1 MYQKTL
7 EVLNTQKTKQEAALT
22 KLKKD
27 VSKAQQDINKLDAD
41 TQKNNFTIDQTS
53 TDKKRILEQDF
64 ETRIKE
70 LIKQLDE
77 HEKERKV
84 RQTELENLQEQW
96 KTKLALFADAAEAQ
110 QRQDEN
116 QEHLNKIQGLI
127 KDIDAKMRVITQL
140 KLEGDALR
148 VQITTD
154 LNRDSLQSGYVEQL
168 RSIEER
174 LARLQEEKKASFDEL
189 NAAVKE
195 LIAKNKYI
203 KEQEDEIK
211 RLRAELEG
219 VGKDIA
225 AE

>member
-1 MYQKTL
+1 LQKTLKLYQDEVIVKSKDMYQKTL

-127 KDIDAKMRVITQL
+127 KDIDAKMRVIT
-140 KLEGDALR
+140 
-148 VQITTD
+148 
-154 LNRDSLQSGYVEQL
+154 
-168 RSIEER
+168 
-174 LARLQEEKKASFDEL
+174 
-189 NAAVKE
+189 
-195 LIAKNKYI
+195 
-203 KEQEDEIK
+203 
-211 RLRAELEG
+211 
-219 VGKDIA
+219 
-225 AE
+225 